1 MGKRYVVD
9 FNTGKPDDFIRFVS
23 EDFLGKE
30 GFALVTYRGESVWKK
45 GHGLL
50 TAPQFIKLEY
60 AGGVVHLEAWIKWA
74 VLPGVYCGEM
84 GLDGAMG
91 FAVKAALRK
100 RVDMLVAL
108 LYQPANIPAQPAA
121 ASGAVPVPAPPAI
134 VSTPPIPAAVQ
145 EAPAGTPPASQGA
158 VQPAL
163 YPGTPPA
170 SQGAV
175 QPALYPGTPAGV
187 YSPAPAEP
195 GSPAVPGGVPGSAYP
210 PASAYAPQ
218 PIPVAVHNPTGKA
231 TLALVMGLCSALGC
245 WIPVA
250 GVVMGVIGIVSG
262 VIGRK
267 STARGMATAG
277 LALSVVFFILSVL
290 NWIAGILLLVI

>member
-1 MGKRYVVD
+1 MGKRYAVD

-23 EDFLGKE
+23 EDFLRKE

-45 GHGLL
+45 GQGLL
-50 TAPQFIKLEY
+50 TAPQFIKLQY
-60 AGGVVHLEAWIKWA
+60 AGGAVHLEAWIKWA

-108 LYQPANIPAQPAA
+108 LYQPANISAQPAA
-121 ASGAVPVPAPPAI
+121 PVGAVPVPPPGAA
-134 VSTPPIPAAVQ
+134 VSAQPIPAAVQ
-145 EAPAGTPPASQGA
+145 EAPVSQGA
-158 VQPAL
+158 AQPA
-163 YPGTPPA
+163 P
-170 SQGAV
+170 
-175 QPALYPGTPAGV
+175 YPGTPAGAHP
-187 YSPAPAEP
+187 PAPAEP
-195 GSPAVPGGVPGSAYP
+195 GSPAVPGGVPSSAYP
-210 PASAYAPQ
+210 PASAYAPP

-250 GVVMGVIGIVSG
+250 GVIMGIIGIVSG

-277 LALSVVFFILSVL
+277 LALSVAFFILSVL
-290 NWIAGILLLVI
+290 NWIAGILLHVI